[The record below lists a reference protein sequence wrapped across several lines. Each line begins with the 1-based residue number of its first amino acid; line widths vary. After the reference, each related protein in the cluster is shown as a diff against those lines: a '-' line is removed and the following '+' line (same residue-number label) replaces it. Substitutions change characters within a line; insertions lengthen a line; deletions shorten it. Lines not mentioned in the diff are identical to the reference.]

1 MLSYYLYS
9 NQNKIHDN
17 SVILMRNV
25 SKELLEKN
33 TTHMYYTYVPHIC
46 TTHMYHT
53 YVLHICTTHMYYTY
67 VLHICTTHMYHTYV
81 PHICTTHMYCTY
93 VLHICTTHMYYT
105 YVLHICTTHMYHT
118 YVLHYIEQEDKRTEI
133 KMNTSLQF
141 ILFFKNSFYTFNL
154 VNI

>member
-1 MLSYYLYS
+1 MYILVVHVLMYFSIKIIVLDMLSYYLYS

-25 SKELLEKN
+25 SKELLETN
-33 TTHMYYTYVPHIC
+33 TTHMYY
-46 TTHMYHT
+46 
-53 YVLHICTTHMYYTY
+53 
-67 VLHICTTHMYHTYV
+67 
-81 PHICTTHMYCTY
+81 
-93 VLHICTTHMYYT
+93 
-105 YVLHICTTHMYHT
+105 T